1 MKEKVKIKIIIE
13 ATYDAAYYE
22 ETDPLMIVEDV
33 LADSATVA
41 YLDPGHIPVAVNE
54 VKSPEISLDI
64 TGAKLQIPVRMIEF
78 YPGQKTFWIS
88 GRHGGTI
95 LRVKTRGRINTDVCG
110 NSPYSH
116 CDIIVDDDIN
126 FCISTDAANP

>member
-13 ATYDAAYYE
+13 ATYDADHYA

-33 LADSATVA
+33 LSDPETVA
-41 YLDPGHIPVAVNE
+41 YLDTEYKPVVTAQVPVALPV
-54 VKSPEISLDI
+54 LDI
-64 TGAKLQIPVRMIEF
+64 SESKLQIPVRMLEF
-78 YPGQKTFWIS
+78 YPGQNTFWIS
-88 GRHGGTI
+88 GRHGGTV
-95 LRVKTRGRINTDVCG
+95 LRVKTKGKINTDVCA

-116 CDIIVDDDIN
+116 CDIIVEEDIN